1 MARLARIA
9 VFPIKSL
16 DPVACDTARIVEN
29 GGLEHDREY
38 AMIDDDG
45 RYINGKRT
53 AKVHRIRSSFDPGF
67 TEVALRREGDDSAER
82 FDLEA
87 DRESAE
93 NWLSTHF
100 DPPARLKRETA
111 GGFPDD
117 TDLSGPTLI
126 STGTLRA
133 VASWFPEI
141 DVEEL
146 RLRLRANLEIDGVPP
161 FWEDRLFADHDHL
174 VAFEIGDVVFEGIN
188 PCQRCVVP
196 TRDPHT
202 GESHDEFQRVF
213 VEKREETLPEWT
225 DSDRFDHF
233 FRLMLNTQVPQS
245 DWGAE
250 LAVGDEVEILG
261 ERPMEKRSESA

>member
-38 AMIDDDG
+38 AMVDADD

-53 AKVHRIRSSFDPGF
+53 PKVHRIRSTFDPGF
-67 TEVALRREGDDSAER
+67 SAVTLHREDVGGAER
-82 FDLEA
+82 FDLET

-93 NWLSTHF
+93 SWLSSQF
-100 DPPARLKRETA
+100 DPPVQLKRETA

-117 TDLSGPTLI
+117 TTLSGPTLI
-126 STGTLRA
+126 STGTLRE
-133 VASWFPEI
+133 VASWFPDI
-141 DVEEL
+141 GVEEL

-174 VAFEIGDVVFEGIN
+174 VAFEIGDVLFEGIN

-202 GESHDEFQRVF
+202 GEAHDEFQRVF
-213 VEKREETLPEWT
+213 VEKREEMLPEWT

-233 FRLMLNTQVPQS
+233 FRLMLNTQVPES
-245 DWGAE
+245 AWGAE

-261 ERPMEKRSESA
+261 ERPVEERSESA